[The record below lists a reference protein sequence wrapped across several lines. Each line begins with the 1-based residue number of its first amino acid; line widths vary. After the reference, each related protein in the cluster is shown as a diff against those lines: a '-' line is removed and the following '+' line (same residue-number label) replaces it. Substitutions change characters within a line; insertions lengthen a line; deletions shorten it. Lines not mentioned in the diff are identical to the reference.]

1 MKFSRR
7 NFLQNASLS
16 IASLG
21 GFWGNISLSKYQLN
35 AYGET
40 LKSSASRKLALLVGI
55 NQYSQGKNL
64 RGCTTDVEL
73 QKKLLIY
80 HFGFSPDNII
90 TLVDR
95 EATRE
100 NILTA
105 FEEHLIKRAENNDV
119 VIFHFSG
126 YGRQIKLN
134 NDDNNSTTVN
144 SLITYDSIKSHDNI
158 VEDILLDTFLQLGT
172 SLKTNKYTF
181 IFDTSFISSS
191 VFITHELT
199 SRSYPFNTN
208 LFISQEEVTFNKN
221 LQKNSQNKRLKNK
234 KNNLLSGLI
243 ITPFRNNLAIEI
255 NSTNFNV
262 GLFTYCL
269 TQSLW
274 ENLPLTDNLSLMKKV
289 ASQITLYTGKS
300 ETFNFYGDLKNSIL
314 PYHLSLDSF
323 SQGNAIITNIIEPNI
338 IELELLSL
346 PLLVLLNYGLNSC
359 FIANLGEE
367 KKVTIQI
374 NSLVGN
380 KAKGILINSNKN
392 LVYKGLILRESLRII
407 KRNTTLNIALNDSLE
422 KIEKVDATSALSAI
436 SEIESVVNLG
446 DNFADLVFGKVNDKK
461 TMIDGYGLFTSS
473 EVLLVNTYPK
483 VDNEAVS
490 SAIKH
495 LIPSLKIALAE
506 KLLQL
511 TSNQYSSLLSVNIN
525 VEISHNDKIINIQEQ
540 TSYSN
545 YQPIKNPFQKYSNN
559 DQNLLIE
566 IPFDSQ
572 LTITINNENNHNLY
586 YLLVGINSSRQA
598 ISYFSPDEIIINS
611 LDNITIPKHK
621 SSLKW
626 SMNTDKAISKLM
638 LICSKSPF
646 NQTLN
651 QLYKNPNLKPDIE
664 QIILLDNP
672 VIIAKAILEDLHLGS
687 NISNNIINNLNDV
700 YALDLSHWVTFNLT
714 YKVV

>member
-7 NFLQNASLS
+7 NFLQSASLS

-21 GFWGNISLSKYQLN
+21 GFWGNVSLSKYQLN

-40 LKSSASRKLALLVGI
+40 LKSPVSRKLALLVGI

-80 HFGFSPDNII
+80 RFGFSPDNII

-105 FEEHLIKRAENNDV
+105 FEEHLIKQAENNDV
-119 VIFHFSG
+119 VVFHFSG
-126 YGRQIKLN
+126 YGRQIKLTN
-134 NDDNNSTTVN
+134 NDSDLTTVN
-144 SLITYDSIKSHDNI
+144 SLITYDSIKSDNNI
-158 VEDILLDTFLQLGT
+158 VDDILLDTFLQLGT

-191 VFITHELT
+191 VSITHELT

-208 LFISQEEVTFNKN
+208 LFISQTEVTFNKN
-221 LQKNSQNKRLKNK
+221 LQKNNQNKRLNNK
-234 KNNLLSGLI
+234 KNKLLSGLI
-243 ITPFRNNLAIEI
+243 ITPFIDSLAIEI
-255 NSTNFNV
+255 NSANFHV
-262 GLFTYCL
+262 GLFTYFL

-274 ENLPLTDNLSLMKKV
+274 ENLSLTDNLSLMKKI
-289 ASQITLYTGKS
+289 ASQITSYTGKS
-300 ETFNFYGDLKNSIL
+300 DTFNFDGDLINSIL
-314 PYHLSLDSF
+314 PYHLSLDS
-323 SQGNAIITNIIEPNI
+323 SHQGNAIITNIIEPNI

-359 FIANLGEE
+359 FIANLEE
-367 KKVTIQI
+367 KKITIQI

-380 KAKGILINSNKN
+380 KAKGILINNKKSLIN
-392 LVYKGLILRESLRII
+392 QGLILRESLRII
-407 KRNTTLNIALNDSLE
+407 ERNIGLNIGLNDSLE

-446 DNFADLVFGKVNDKK
+446 DNFVDLIFGKVSDKN
-461 TMIDGYGLFTSS
+461 TSIDGYGLFTSS

-506 KLLQL
+506 KLLKL
-511 TSNQYSSLLSVNIN
+511 TFNQYSSFLSVNIN

-540 TSYSN
+540 TGYSN
-545 YQPIKNPFQKYSNN
+545 YQSIKNPFQKYSNN
-559 DQNLLIE
+559 AQNLLTE
-566 IPFDSQ
+566 IPLDSQ
-572 LTITINNENNHNLY
+572 LTITINNENNHDLY
-586 YLLVGINSSRQA
+586 YLLVGINSSGQF
-598 ISYFSPDEIIINS
+598 ISYFSPDTKIIDSVNS
-611 LDNITIPKHK
+611 ITIPKNK

-626 SMNTDKAISKLM
+626 MMNTDKAIGKLM

-651 QLYKNPNLKPDIE
+651 QLYKNPNFKPDIE

-672 VIIAKAILEDLHLGS
+672 VMIAKAILEDLHLGS
-687 NISNNIINNLNDV
+687 NISNNIVNNFNDV
-700 YALDLSHWVTFNLT
+700 YALDLSHWVTFDLT
-714 YKVV
+714 YEVI

>member
-221 LQKNSQNKRLKNK
+221 LQKNSQNKRLKIK
-234 KNNLLSGLI
+234 K
-243 ITPFRNNLAIEI
+243 
-255 NSTNFNV
+255 
-262 GLFTYCL
+262 
-269 TQSLW
+269 
-274 ENLPLTDNLSLMKKV
+274 
-289 ASQITLYTGKS
+289 
-300 ETFNFYGDLKNSIL
+300 
-314 PYHLSLDSF
+314 
-323 SQGNAIITNIIEPNI
+323 
-338 IELELLSL
+338 
-346 PLLVLLNYGLNSC
+346 
-359 FIANLGEE
+359 
-367 KKVTIQI
+367 
-374 NSLVGN
+374 
-380 KAKGILINSNKN
+380 
-392 LVYKGLILRESLRII
+392 
-407 KRNTTLNIALNDSLE
+407 
-422 KIEKVDATSALSAI
+422 
-436 SEIESVVNLG
+436 
-446 DNFADLVFGKVNDKK
+446 
-461 TMIDGYGLFTSS
+461 
-473 EVLLVNTYPK
+473 
-483 VDNEAVS
+483 
-490 SAIKH
+490 
-495 LIPSLKIALAE
+495 
-506 KLLQL
+506 
-511 TSNQYSSLLSVNIN
+511 
-525 VEISHNDKIINIQEQ
+525 
-540 TSYSN
+540 
-545 YQPIKNPFQKYSNN
+545 
-559 DQNLLIE
+559 
-566 IPFDSQ
+566 
-572 LTITINNENNHNLY
+572 
-586 YLLVGINSSRQA
+586 
-598 ISYFSPDEIIINS
+598 
-611 LDNITIPKHK
+611 
-621 SSLKW
+621 
-626 SMNTDKAISKLM
+626 
-638 LICSKSPF
+638 
-646 NQTLN
+646 
-651 QLYKNPNLKPDIE
+651 
-664 QIILLDNP
+664 
-672 VIIAKAILEDLHLGS
+672 
-687 NISNNIINNLNDV
+687 
-700 YALDLSHWVTFNLT
+700 
-714 YKVV
+714 

>member
-1 MKFSRR
+1 M
-7 NFLQNASLS
+7 
-16 IASLG
+16 
-21 GFWGNISLSKYQLN
+21 
-35 AYGET
+35 
-40 LKSSASRKLALLVGI
+40 
-55 NQYSQGKNL
+55 
-64 RGCTTDVEL
+64 
-73 QKKLLIY
+73 
-80 HFGFSPDNII
+80 
-90 TLVDR
+90 
-95 EATRE
+95 
-100 NILTA
+100 
-105 FEEHLIKRAENNDV
+105 
-119 VIFHFSG
+119 
-126 YGRQIKLN
+126 
-134 NDDNNSTTVN
+134 
-144 SLITYDSIKSHDNI
+144 
-158 VEDILLDTFLQLGT
+158 
-172 SLKTNKYTF
+172 
-181 IFDTSFISSS
+181 
-191 VFITHELT
+191 
-199 SRSYPFNTN
+199 
-208 LFISQEEVTFNKN
+208 
-221 LQKNSQNKRLKNK
+221 
-234 KNNLLSGLI
+234 
-243 ITPFRNNLAIEI
+243 AIEI